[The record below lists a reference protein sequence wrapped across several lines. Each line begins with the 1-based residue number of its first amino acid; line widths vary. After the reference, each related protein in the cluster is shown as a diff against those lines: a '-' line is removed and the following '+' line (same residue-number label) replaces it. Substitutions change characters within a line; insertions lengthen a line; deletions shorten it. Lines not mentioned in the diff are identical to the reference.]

1 MTRAA
6 KIQRVMRRA
15 LPGLGTSYGHPFAGA
30 LGTTLAALIA
40 TLCTLFAAPNAA
52 FAQAQTG
59 LEQIVKSPDV
69 DSSEPMLLQA
79 DEMVYDND
87 NGRVTAK
94 GNVEIYYGNY
104 TLLAD
109 KVVYNRNANTL
120 AAEGNV
126 RMKDPDGAV
135 ITADQLTLTD
145 DFRDGFVD
153 ALKFVTKDDT
163 RIVAESAS
171 REAGNVTVFRKGWFT
186 PCKLCEED
194 PSKPPTWRIRAGKI
208 THKRD
213 QAKIVYNDAA
223 FEFFGVPV
231 LWTPWFQTADP
242 TVKRKSGFLIPS
254 YSHSDELGNSVQIPY
269 YFALSDHYDFTF
281 APMWTEKAGT
291 LLLGDWRQR
300 TSNGGYRLELAGVF
314 DNDTD
319 ITSPAFGDDFRGS
332 INTQGRF
339 AIDPYYSFG
348 WDILAETDDTFR
360 RYYNLDS
367 RLKTDRVSQV
377 YLEGLHDRNYFSTRF
392 YNTESLL
399 APDEEFS
406 EATVYPIIDYDYI
419 VDTPIVGGELSFNSN
434 VMVFSSEDGTDSNR
448 FIMEANWRRQL
459 IDGIGQVFTPFG
471 RLRGDVYSVDEPSVL
486 ELSGSEDLV
495 TANPEDGAI
504 WRGNAVGGMEYRY
517 PFITTTGTVTHT
529 LEPIGQIIARPDS
542 LGDQQEIP
550 NEDALSLVFDDT
562 ILFDIDKFSGYDR
575 IETGTRAN
583 VGVRYTAQLIS
594 GAYARAVF
602 GQSYQLAGQN
612 EFDTDFYRTS
622 GLATDT
628 SDYVSGVYLQATE
641 NISFTAQQRFDQDTF
656 DVERT
661 DLGSWVRYG
670 PLQARVNYADVPGEV
685 TGGAPPRI
693 VSNND
698 REEIVLGGAL
708 AITNEWWALGNL
720 RYDIEEEQTITDGLG
735 LRYQDDCFKID
746 VTYQRSF
753 IKDQDIEPDQRFLV
767 NFALKYLGT
776 YSVATEAFGTFGA
789 DGSDFNE

>member
-1 MTRAA
+1 M
-6 KIQRVMRRA
+6 
-15 LPGLGTSYGHPFAGA
+15 
-30 LGTTLAALIA
+30 
-40 TLCTLFAAPNAA
+40 
-52 FAQAQTG
+52 
-59 LEQIVKSPDV
+59 
-69 DSSEPMLLQA
+69 
-79 DEMVYDND
+79 
-87 NGRVTAK
+87 
-94 GNVEIYYGNY
+94 
-104 TLLAD
+104 
-109 KVVYNRNANTL
+109 
-120 AAEGNV
+120 
-126 RMKDPDGAV
+126 

-300 TSNGGYRLELAGVF
+300 TSNGGYRVELAGVF

-628 SDYVSGVYLQATE
+628 SDYVSGATCRRPRTSPSPRS
-641 NISFTAQQRFDQDTF
+641 NASTRTPSMSSVPIS
-656 DVERT
+656 
-661 DLGSWVRYG
+661 
-670 PLQARVNYADVPGEV
+670 
-685 TGGAPPRI
+685 
-693 VSNND
+693 
-698 REEIVLGGAL
+698 
-708 AITNEWWALGNL
+708 
-720 RYDIEEEQTITDGLG
+720 GLG
-735 LRYQDDCFKID
+735 FATVRCKRASTMRTCPAKLRAE
-746 VTYQRSF
+746 R
-753 IKDQDIEPDQRFLV
+753 RLV
-767 NFALKYLGT
+767 
-776 YSVATEAFGTFGA
+776 S
-789 DGSDFNE
+789 